1 MKREILIIN
10 QRKEKKESGTIGN
23 KEMVTATDKEIEK
36 IEDAI
41 ETEMS
46 VIETEMTGIV
56 IGTEIERE
64 IEIVT
69 EMKEIET
76 ETEIEIDEEKER
88 RKGSEKGLKEIRNM
102 KRDAGD
108 DRRKG

>member
-1 MKREILIIN
+1 MLIIISLK
-10 QRKEKKESGTIGN
+10 KEKKEPETIGN
-23 KEMVTATDKEIEK
+23 TEMVTATDKEIK

-64 IEIVT
+64 IEIET